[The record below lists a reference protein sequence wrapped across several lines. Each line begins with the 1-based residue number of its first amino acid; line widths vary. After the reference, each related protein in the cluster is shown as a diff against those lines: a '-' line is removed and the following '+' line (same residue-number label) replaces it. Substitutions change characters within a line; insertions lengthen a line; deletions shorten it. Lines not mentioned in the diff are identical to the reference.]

1 MEKELQL
8 VFTTDQNKKKIITV
22 ANPREDVTLDE
33 AQAAMQVLIEQAVF
47 ENAAGELSEI
57 AEARMHTC
65 TTSEL
70 L

>member
-8 VFTTDQNKKKIITV
+8 VFTTDQSKKKIITV
-22 ANPREDVTLDE
+22 AAPREDVTLEE
-33 AQAAMQVLIEQAVF
+33 AASAMQVLIENPVF
-47 ENAAGELSEI
+47 DSVSGELAAVS
-57 AEARMHTC
+57 EARMHTC